1 MVTIRES
8 DKIIFVNI
16 KNSYEALQNND
27 RNNPLY
33 RDSVYNCTVKYWRI
47 TNEKASAATHI
58 LGCYK
63 GKVIEVVRIKSVSS
77 VPSGEY
83 AGRKIFEGIE
93 ERQSPYMGLDIREL
107 FDTLANF
114 NTKYWNF

>member
-1 MVTIRES
+1 MVTIMES

-16 KNSYEALQNND
+16 KNSYEALRNND
-27 RNNPLY
+27 RSNPLY

-47 TNEKASAATHI
+47 
-58 LGCYK
+58 GCYK

-77 VPSGEY
+77 VTSGEY

>member
-16 KNSYEALQNND
+16 KNSYEALLNKD
-27 RNNPLY
+27 RSNPLY

-47 TNEKASAATHI
+47 ANEKASTATHI

-63 GKVIEVVRIKSVSS
+63 RKVIEVVRIKSVSS
-77 VPSGEY
+77 VSSGEY